1 MGVEPDI
8 RMGRPISMSTLRH
21 VSARSRWLSIGA
33 AAVVAVV
40 VLAVIVVGSVV
51 GGEKVATRP
60 PVLHLT
66 SVAAGSAGL
75 PAPSAAG
82 ISNKGGAADRSP
94 GGSGWRLEGRLP
106 GGPSSGGVNIL
117 PAGTATRAFVSALA
131 RALGMSGEPQHL
143 TGGWYLVSG
152 TTELS
157 VSELTGRHWTFS
169 NHGCIAGPVLDP
181 ANGTGCAVATSVPP
195 LPVTSNA
202 GAAPGS
208 ISVNPTPAA
217 APPVTVAPALPVPQN
232 VARRLAGPVLQAVG
246 VNPDAGRVDTEGDG
260 RSVVFSPEVA
270 GSTVVGLETR
280 VSVDGHGQIVDAS
293 GWLATP
299 TQGPAYPLISARQAY
314 DQLLA
319 QPQPMRGAMAPCRII
334 PGTSGC
340 APTPDRVVTG
350 ATLGL
355 TQAYSTDR
363 GVLLVPAW
371 LFQVRG
377 ETTPVAVVAVEPAFL
392 GVLNQPSA
400 GGGLTTGTEP
410 GSIGSASG
418 TNGSTMNPGPPT
430 RVEPGGPATAQAT
443 KLAR

>member
-1 MGVEPDI
+1 LLP
-8 RMGRPISMSTLRH
+8 
-21 VSARSRWLSIGA
+21 IGA

-40 VLAVIVVGSVV
+40 VLAVIVVVSVV
-51 GGEKVATRP
+51 RGGNAATRS

-75 PAPSAAG
+75 PAQSAAG

-94 GGSGWRLEGRLP
+94 GGSGWRLEGTLP
-106 GGPSSGGVNIL
+106 GGPSSGRVNVL
-117 PAGTATRAFVSALA
+117 PAGAATRAFVSALA

-157 VSELTGRHWTFS
+157 VSELAGRHWTFS

-181 ANGTGCAVATSVPP
+181 AKGTACAVATSVPP
-195 LPVTSNA
+195 LPVTPNA

-208 ISVNPTPAA
+208 IGVNPPPAT
-217 APPVTVAPALPVPQN
+217 APPVTVAPATPVPQN
-232 VARRLAGPVLQAVG
+232 VARRLASPVLRAVG
-246 VNPDAGRVDTEGDG
+246 VNPDAGRVDPEGGG

-280 VSVDGHGQIVDAS
+280 VSVDEHGQIVDAS

-319 QPQPMRGAMAPCRII
+319 QPQPMMGQAMAPCRII

-340 APTPDRVVTG
+340 APIPDRVVTG

-355 TQAYSTDR
+355 TQAYSTDH

-392 GVLNQPSA
+392 GVPGQPSA
-400 GGGLTTGTEP
+400 GGRPTTGTEP
-410 GSIGSASG
+410 GSIGGASG
-418 TNGSTMNPGPPT
+418 TNGSTMNPGPPP
-430 RVEPGGPATAQAT
+430 RVEPGGPATAPAT
-443 KLAR
+443 KPAR

>member
-1 MGVEPDI
+1 
-8 RMGRPISMSTLRH
+8 MSTLRH
-21 VSARSRWLSIGA
+21 VSARSRWLLPMGA

-40 VLAVIVVGSVV
+40 VLAVIVVVSVV
-51 GGEKVATRP
+51 RGGNATTQP

-66 SVAAGSAGL
+66 SVAVGSAGL
-75 PAPSAAG
+75 PAQSAAG
-82 ISNKGGAADRSP
+82 IANNGGAPDRSP
-94 GGSGWRLEGRLP
+94 SGSGWRLEGTLP
-106 GGPSSGGVNIL
+106 GGPSSGRVNFL
-117 PAGTATRAFVSALA
+117 PAGTATRAFVSTLA

-157 VSELTGRHWTFS
+157 VSELAGQHWTYS

-181 ANGTGCAVATSVPP
+181 ATGTACAVATSVPP
-195 LPVTSNA
+195 LPVTPNA

-208 ISVNPTPAA
+208 IGVNPPPAA
-217 APPVTVAPALPVPQN
+217 APPVTVAPPSPVPQN
-232 VARRLAGPVLQAVG
+232 VARRLASPVLQAVG
-246 VNPDAGRVDTEGDG
+246 VNPDAGRVDTEGGG

-280 VSVDGHGQIVDAS
+280 VSVDEHGQIVDAS

-299 TQGPAYPLISARQAY
+299 TQGPAYPLISARAAY

-319 QPQPMRGAMAPCRII
+319 QPQPMMGLAMAPCRII

-363 GVLLVPAW
+363 GILLVPAW
-371 LFQVRG
+371 LFGVRG
-377 ETTPVAVVAVEPAFL
+377 ETTPIAAVAVEPAFL
-392 GVLNQPSA
+392 GLPDQPSA
-400 GGGLTTGTEP
+400 GGGLTTGSGP
-410 GSIGSASG
+410 GSIGGASR
-418 TNGSTMNPGPPT
+418 TNGSTMNTGPPT
-430 RVEPGGPATAQAT
+430 RVEPGGPVTAQAT
-443 KLAR
+443 KPAR